1 MKIKYQPIIG
11 LLPLDDVPD
20 CVYDAKSQHVSAWV
34 GPEGWEARADFLS
47 EVTERAE
54 DAFNKEPMGGYAN
67 ASGIMEGR
75 NGDGPPKRRAT
86 QMMGCTALGRTR
98 QQKTCYIRSEGT
110 DNV

>member
-54 DAFNKEPMGGYAN
+54 DAFNKEPMGGGYAN
-67 ASGIMEGR
+67 ASGIMEG
-75 NGDGPPKRRAT
+75 KKWRRAT
-86 QMMGCTALGRTR
+86 
-98 QQKTCYIRSEGT
+98 
-110 DNV
+110 

>member
-34 GPEGWEARADFLS
+34 ARGAEARADFLS

-54 DAFNKEPMGGYAN
+54 DASNKEPMGGDAN
-67 ASGIMEGR
+67 ASGIMEG
-75 NGDGPPKRRAT
+75 KKWRRAT
-86 QMMGCTALGRTR
+86 
-98 QQKTCYIRSEGT
+98 
-110 DNV
+110 

>member
-20 CVYDAKSQHVSAWV
+20 CVYDTKSQHVSAWV
-34 GPEGWEARADFLS
+34 EARWVEARADFLS

-54 DAFNKEPMGGYAN
+54 DASNREPMGGEYAN
-67 ASGIMEGR
+67 ASGIIEGKR

-86 QMMGCTALGRTR
+86 QIMGTPPWGEPVSKNLLH
-98 QQKTCYIRSEGT
+98 QK
-110 DNV
+110 